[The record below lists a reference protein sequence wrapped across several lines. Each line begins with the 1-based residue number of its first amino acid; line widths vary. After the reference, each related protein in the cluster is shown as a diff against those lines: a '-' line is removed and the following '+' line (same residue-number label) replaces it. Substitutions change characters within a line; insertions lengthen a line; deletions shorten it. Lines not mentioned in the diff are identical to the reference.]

1 VNLECRGDANFFSST
16 VSSLLFVDV
25 LGDISKVSR
34 PSVKRLVSRLFRTLH
49 GGGGGF
55 KKHNANETHDTHHQH
70 NKRNSRYYSYSSYT
84 QHSLETFIDASISI
98 CLQRLRKN

>member
-1 VNLECRGDANFFSST
+1 MNLECRGDANFFSST

-49 GGGGGF
+49 GGGGGGLEE
-55 KKHNANETHDTHHQH
+55 AQRQ
-70 NKRNSRYYSYSSYT
+70 RNTRHTSSA
-84 QHSLETFIDASISI
+84 Q
-98 CLQRLRKN
+98 

>member
-1 VNLECRGDANFFSST
+1 MNLECRGDANFFSST

-49 GGGGGF
+49 GGGGGGL

-70 NKRNSRYYSYSSYT
+70 NKRNSRYYSHNS
-84 QHSLETFIDASISI
+84 
-98 CLQRLRKN
+98 

>member
-1 VNLECRGDANFFSST
+1 MNLECRGDANFFSST

-49 GGGGGF
+49 GGGGL

-70 NKRNSRYYSYSSYT
+70 NKRNSRYYSHNS
-84 QHSLETFIDASISI
+84 
-98 CLQRLRKN
+98 

>member
-49 GGGGGF
+49 GGGGGV
-55 KKHNANETHDTHHQH
+55 
-70 NKRNSRYYSYSSYT
+70 
-84 QHSLETFIDASISI
+84 
-98 CLQRLRKN
+98 